1 MPDVDSSTS
10 PTVEIAAPRPPR
22 LRARARFNQA
32 MRIVRRAHL
41 YTGLFMTPWV
51 FLYGISGMLLN
62 HPDQFPDQAP
72 TYFGPT
78 TLESVP
84 PPAWAYGE
92 SVGESDAFVAQVL
105 ADERGETTATAEEY
119 AGELPDTGV
128 LSILCDG
135 SGVPRAL
142 VEVTGVTTSGED
154 VVESFKVVYQA

>member
-1 MPDVDSSTS
+1 MEQPEVDLS
-10 PTVEIAAPRPPR
+10 EIEFDHEE
-22 LRARARFNQA
+22 LRVFWELARYHAK
-32 MRIVRRAHL
+32 
-41 YTGLFMTPWV
+41 
-51 FLYGISGMLLN
+51 LN
-62 HPDQFPDQAP
+62 AAP

-92 SVGESDAFVAQVL
+92 SAGESDAFVARVL
-105 ADERGETTATAEEY
+105 ADEQGETTATAEEY
-119 AGELPDTGV
+119 AGDLPETGV

-142 VEVTGVTTSGED
+142 VEVTGVTVTGED

>member
-1 MPDVDSSTS
+1 MEQPEVDPSTFDIS
-10 PTVEIAAPRPPR
+10 EVEFDHEE
-22 LRARARFNQA
+22 LRVFWDLARFHA
-32 MRIVRRAHL
+32 K
-41 YTGLFMTPWV
+41 
-51 FLYGISGMLLN
+51 LN
-62 HPDQFPDQAP
+62 AAP

-92 SVGESDAFVAQVL
+92 SAEESDAFVAQVL
-105 ADERGETTATAEEY
+105 ADEKGTTTATEADY
-119 AGELPDTGV
+119 AGELPQSGV

-142 VEVTGVTTSGED
+142 VEVTDVAVAGGE

>member
-1 MPDVDSSTS
+1 MEQPEVDLS
-10 PTVEIAAPRPPR
+10 EIEFDHEE
-22 LRARARFNQA
+22 LRVFWELARYHAK
-32 MRIVRRAHL
+32 
-41 YTGLFMTPWV
+41 
-51 FLYGISGMLLN
+51 LN
-62 HPDQFPDQAP
+62 AAP

-92 SVGESDAFVAQVL
+92 SAGESDAFVAGVL
-105 ADERGETTATAEEY
+105 ADEQGQTTATAEEY
-119 AGELPDTGV
+119 AGELPETGV

-142 VEVTGVTTSGED
+142 VEVTDVTVTGED

>member
-1 MPDVDSSTS
+1 MEQPEVDPSDI
-10 PTVEIAAPRPPR
+10 EFDHEE
-22 LRARARFNQA
+22 LRVFWELARY
-32 MRIVRRAHL
+32 RAK
-41 YTGLFMTPWV
+41 
-51 FLYGISGMLLN
+51 LN
-62 HPDQFPDQAP
+62 AAP

-92 SVGESDAFVAQVL
+92 VAGESDAFVAQVL
-105 ADERGETTATAEEY
+105 TDECGETSATADDY
-119 AGELPDTGV
+119 AGELPEVGV

-142 VEVTGVTTSGED
+142 VEVTDVAVFGHD

>member
-1 MPDVDSSTS
+1 MEQPEVDPSPEIDPSSVETS
-10 PTVEIAAPRPPR
+10 EIEFDHEE
-22 LRARARFNQA
+22 LRVFWELARFHA
-32 MRIVRRAHL
+32 K
-41 YTGLFMTPWV
+41 
-51 FLYGISGMLLN
+51 LN
-62 HPDQFPDQAP
+62 AAP

-92 SVGESDAFVAQVL
+92 SAGESDAFVARVL
-105 ADERGETTATAEEY
+105 ADEKGETTATAEDY
-119 AGELPDTGV
+119 AGELPAVGV

-142 VEVTGVTTSGED
+142 VEVSGVTVTGDD